1 MVQKTYMN
9 GKLYKAFTPEELKK
23 YENELVFEK
32 DTKAK
37 ISNQKLIENYFK
49 TYNFEHV
56 YPNVK
61 DPNIKPFLEKD
72 GIPLV
77 YKHKYTGKLY
87 FKSPKTMDQIA
98 AREILDNEEKLD
110 TLNNIEDTK
119 VYKKLKKIG
128 LSHNFIIKYFED
140 YNSGSGFNS
149 KNGIP
154 ESFPP
159 EEDEYNQDTMSK
171 NLNKRVDGEMEIDI
185 DDIDDIDDLNDD
197 DIEYLRNKIKSDK
210 NNVKRKNDLETEIK
224 SNNKLNT
231 RNDLETDGENDSE
244 KDTENHLETDAENDL
259 ETDGENDLETDIES
273 DLETDSESDLETDS
287 ESESEYYQESS
298 SGLSK
303 NIKNIKNNNILKK
316 YKFPLFVIQIILF
329 SIAFYLSY
337 KCNKGL
343 KVLDI
348 LIAFLCSPCYIVYR
362 LAVPCK

>member
-1 MVQKTYMN
+1 
-9 GKLYKAFTPEELKK
+9 
-23 YENELVFEK
+23 
-32 DTKAK
+32 
-37 ISNQKLIENYFK
+37 I
-49 TYNFEHV
+49 
-56 YPNVK
+56 
-61 DPNIKPFLEKD
+61 
-72 GIPLV
+72 
-77 YKHKYTGKLY
+77 
-87 FKSPKTMDQIA
+87 
-98 AREILDNEEKLD
+98 
-110 TLNNIEDTK
+110 
-119 VYKKLKKIG
+119 
-128 LSHNFIIKYFED
+128 ED
-140 YNSGSGFNS
+140 YNSSSGFNS

-154 ESFPP
+154 ESFPT
-159 EEDEYNQDTMSK
+159 EEDEYNLHTMSK

-224 SNNKLNT
+224 SNNKLNI

-273 DLETDSESDLETDS
+273 DLETDSES
-287 ESESEYYQESS
+287 ESEYYQESS

-303 NIKNIKNNNILKK
+303 NIKKNNILKK
-316 YKFPLFVIQIILF
+316 YKFSLFVIQIILF

-337 KCNKGL
+337 KCNKGF

>member
-154 ESFPP
+154 ESFPT
-159 EEDEYNQDTMSK
+159 EEDEYNLHTMSK

-224 SNNKLNT
+224 SNNKLNI
-231 RNDLETDGENDSE
+231 R
-244 KDTENHLETDAENDL
+244 NDL
-259 ETDGENDLETDIES
+259 ETDGENDLETDI
-273 DLETDSESDLETDS
+273 ESDLETDS

-303 NIKNIKNNNILKK
+303 NIKNNNILKK
-316 YKFPLFVIQIILF
+316 YKFSLFVIQIILF

-337 KCNKGL
+337 KCNKGF